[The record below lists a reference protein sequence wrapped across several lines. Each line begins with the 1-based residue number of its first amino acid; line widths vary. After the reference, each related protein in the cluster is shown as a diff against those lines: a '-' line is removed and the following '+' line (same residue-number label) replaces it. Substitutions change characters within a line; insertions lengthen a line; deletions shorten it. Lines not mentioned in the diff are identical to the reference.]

1 MDDTA
6 RLVSE
11 LHDKLA
17 ELDGKVAAYQRDMLA
32 QFHKHMD
39 DCLKGYPEHVSN
51 EVSRV
56 IAASMSKYSAL
67 SPRDS
72 GDQSPRSD
80 DLEDAARIAWDGR
93 KSPPPILYHTSGKPK
108 EGPRSPHEREK
119 EFQGLFTPSY
129 LPLLDSSYNS
139 PLHSPPISPQATL
152 TTFAPP
158 IETPEKVEEPT
169 LPDGVPE
176 GAVRPGAI
184 RRSTDRSLSSVES
197 SGSETKARRSA
208 LRRSSSSAKGSPRR
222 VRFDF
227 EGEEVL
233 PSSSPEERVAIFTLA
248 DEAEETEPQA
258 QPEAAVPDTSA
269 IVDADDSS
277 YSLGMSL
284 LDVEGE
290 EDLLPRPRKVSSTQA
305 LQALTRSP
313 LDAGTTWTVVNAD
326 PEEVPKMNGDKE
338 AACVSKPEV
347 REQPQSLTPAKLK
360 PDIAIHVRDGPIENH
375 RLDELLGSP
384 IEELEEYH
392 DEDDDSEEEFL
403 SMSTKLSRKTPSPV
417 AQMPFPK
424 TPEASV
430 PALLAPAAGS
440 KGHIQPQVRTLPVP
454 APNNKANLED
464 EEGDLFDIDDVDEGG
479 KTEKYLPDDDS
490 NEDEAPISERLR
502 LRLAHAAHA
511 AHAGSQPTPPLE
523 GHDRSTG
530 NTVPPVSPSAALFS
544 ASVGSFNGRPLPLGP
559 MNNAQLYDEIASM
572 KNVHFL
578 VGSIDGRTGIDS
590 ADPGSYRASLAKQ
603 VMGTPRSFTERL
615 AIEEAMERRQEE
627 EEGNQ

>member
-39 DCLKGYPEHVSN
+39 DCLKGYPQHVSN

-56 IAASMSKYSAL
+56 IAASMFKYPAL
-67 SPRDS
+67 SPRNS

-80 DLEDAARIAWDGR
+80 DVEDIARIAWDGR

-108 EGPRSPHEREK
+108 DGPRSPHQREK

-139 PLHSPPISPQATL
+139 PLQSPPVSPPPQT
-152 TTFAPP
+152 APSAAP
-158 IETPEKVEEPT
+158 TIDAPEKVEEPT
-169 LPDGVPE
+169 IAEVTTE
-176 GAVRPGAI
+176 GAARPSLV

-197 SGSETKARRSA
+197 SGSETKVRRSA
-208 LRRSSSSAKGSPRR
+208 LRRSSSSTKGSPRR

-227 EGEEVL
+227 EGAEVL
-233 PSSSPEERVAIFTLA
+233 PSTSPEEPVAILA
-248 DEAEETEPQA
+248 LPAEAEIPELLVQL
-258 QPEAAVPDTSA
+258 EAAMPDTSA
-269 IVDADDSS
+269 IAEVDESS

-326 PEEVPKMNGDKE
+326 PEGLPQINGDKE
-338 AACVSKPEV
+338 ADGVSKAEV
-347 REQPQSLTPAKLK
+347 HEQPQSLVSLK
-360 PDIAIHVRDGPIENH
+360 RKPEITILQQSSVDNH

-403 SMSTKLSRKTPSPV
+403 SMSTKLTRKTPSPI

-424 TPEASV
+424 APVASAAAPTPAV
-430 PALLAPAAGS
+430 AGS
-440 KGHIQPQVRTLPVP
+440 KGSNQPLTRSQP
-454 APNNKANLED
+454 ASVSNKKAHNED
-464 EEGDLFDIDDVDEGG
+464 VGDDVFSFDDEGG
-479 KTEKYLPDDDS
+479 QTEKYLPGDDEND
-490 NEDEAPISERLR
+490 DETPISDRLR
-502 LRLAHAAHA
+502 LRLAN
-511 AHAGSQPTPPLE
+511 AGNAPTPPLE
-523 GHDRSTG
+523 ADDRST
-530 NTVPPVSPSAALFS
+530 TTSVPPVSLSTGLFS
-544 ASVGSFNGRPLPLGP
+544 ASIGSFNGRPLLVNP
-559 MNNAQLYDEIASM
+559 MNNPQLYDEIASM

-578 VGSIDGRTGIDS
+578 VGSIDGRTGVDS
-590 ADPGSYRASLAKQ
+590 ADTSSYRASLAKH

-615 AIEEAMERRQEE
+615 ALEEAMERRQEE
-627 EEGNQ
+627 EGGNQ